1 MSSLYVFF
9 LSYTFFAICAYFS
22 KKAKSFKTI
31 YLCTPDSTHYTILE
45 NGIKVF
51 SWDIKDQNIQKDANS
66 EIWQNFSTS
75 KPNISETVIHSITK
89 FHFLIERKETFQMHV
104 YKSEKWT

>member
-1 MSSLYVFF
+1 MSSFYVSL

-22 KKAKSFKTI
+22 KKSKSFKTF
-31 YLCTPDSTHYTILE
+31 YLCTRESTHYTISK

-66 EIWQNFSTS
+66 EIWQNLSTS
-75 KPNISETVIHSITK
+75 NPNISETVMHSITK
-89 FHFLIERKETFQMHV
+89 FHFLTESKEAFQMHV
-104 YKSEKWT
+104 YKFKKWT